1 MDKVFTNGYLEKP
14 MLETTKEAIKR
25 DIDRLNEQQLK
36 QIADF
41 IAFIKF
47 QTRFSK
53 QTTNIS
59 QFANLYQEFAE
70 EDRQLAETGISEYA
84 SLLNSED
91 TK

>member
-1 MDKVFTNGYLEKP
+1 
-14 MLETTKEAIKR
+14 MLGINKEDIKR
-25 DIDRLNEQQLK
+25 DIDRFNDQQLK

-47 QTRFSK
+47 QTRFSQ

-91 TK
+91 TQ

>member
-1 MDKVFTNGYLEKP
+1 
-14 MLETTKEAIKR
+14 MLGINKEDIKR
-25 DIDRLNEQQLK
+25 DIDRFNDQQLK

-47 QTRFSK
+47 QTRFSQ

-70 EDRQLAETGISEYA
+70 EDRQLAEAGISEYA

-91 TK
+91 TQ

>member
-1 MDKVFTNGYLEKP
+1 
-14 MLETTKEAIKR
+14 MLEITKEALKK
-25 DIDRLNEQQLK
+25 DIDRFNAQQLK
-36 QIADF
+36 QVADF

-47 QTRFSK
+47 QTRFSH
-53 QTTNIS
+53 QTTDIS

-70 EDRQLAETGISEYA
+70 EDRQLAETGIAEYA

>member
-1 MDKVFTNGYLEKP
+1 
-14 MLETTKEAIKR
+14 MLEITKEVIKR
-25 DIDRLNEQQLK
+25 DIDRLNDQQLK

-47 QTRFSK
+47 QTKFSQ
-53 QTTNIS
+53 QTTDIS

-70 EDRQLAETGISEYA
+70 EDRQLAETGVSEYA

>member
-1 MDKVFTNGYLEKP
+1 
-14 MLETTKEAIKR
+14 MLEITKEDIKR
-25 DIDRLNEQQLK
+25 DIDRLNDQQLK

-47 QTRFSK
+47 QTRFSQ

-91 TK
+91 AK